1 MLVDDPKDYEELH
14 EMALDQE
21 LCIHITEDMLTMSP
35 DQTNGFS
42 GTSGSAVLCGGLL
55 LPQAWCECSYLSFAG
70 LIVKDVSS
78 STSSSSETVVKMRG
92 QSIESLPQVG
102 PGSGFSQSLSV
113 LLSLFSHGD
122 TSIRRYFPPI
132 RDSKNPGVTL
142 LSSFMQDLLSPS
154 LHCFSLRAK
163 NFEWKV
169 ARLFVG
175 VFLHFPP
182 SCFWST
188 SFVHLSF
195 YKLSG

>member
-1 MLVDDPKDYEELH
+1 
-14 EMALDQE
+14 MALDQE

-113 LLSLFSHGD
+113 LLSLFSRGD

-154 LHCFSLRAK
+154 LHCFSLSGPK
-163 NFEWKV
+163 TLTGKLPDYLW
-169 ARLFVG
+169 G
-175 VFLHFPP
+175 VFPHFPP